1 MICIKM
7 LNVLKK
13 ILNLAI
19 KKKNKNQRY
28 VMSDNI
34 FSFEKII

>member
-13 ILNLAI
+13 IMNLAI
-19 KKKNKNQRY
+19 KKKHKNQRY
-28 VMSDNI
+28 VMSDNV
-34 FSFEKII
+34 FSSEKNI